1 MSYGPHQ
8 RAFAWENQYIAL
20 HILSAEKIVEIC
32 VELRGGILSLK
43 AGLFIKYITIHSLGY
58 VAGRKNDLVGWK
70 SKAEQN
76 MSPD

>member
-8 RAFAWENQYIAL
+8 RAFALENQCIAL
-20 HILSAEKIVEIC
+20 HILSAEKIVEVC
-32 VELRGGILSLK
+32 VGLRGGILSPK
-43 AGLFIKYITIHSLGY
+43 TVIHQVPIHSLGY
-58 VAGRKNDLVGWK
+58 VTGRKNDLVGWK